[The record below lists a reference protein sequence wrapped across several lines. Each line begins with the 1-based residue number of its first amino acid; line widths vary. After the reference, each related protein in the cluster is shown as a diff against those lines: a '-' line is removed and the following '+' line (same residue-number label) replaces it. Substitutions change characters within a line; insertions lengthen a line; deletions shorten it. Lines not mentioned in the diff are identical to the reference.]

1 VADLAGIRRDH
12 VLRAVTELTE
22 LADLDGEGGTVA
34 TPDTAYRMERNSRRY
49 DVIEVVDRALWLAS
63 GEDMADELDPPDARD
78 CALLLRGLGFDVLGE
93 GLPPVRYTSAAT
105 VGAEHSHA
113 TWALA
118 ARERLTE
125 VAAVYGSSIG
135 YRDLADFVQRRS
147 QVRTTA
153 HARTWI
159 GDVLARVAEECSRRR
174 EPLLTS
180 LVVDAQGKVGASYAT
195 ALSSLRGDEPAD
207 LDAQA
212 AQERLDCHRA
222 FGAELPPD
230 GGSPVVLR
238 PTAAP
243 RVARVRATSA
253 KAGATSSTG
262 PSTRARSKPE
272 PAPKRAR
279 AAAGRRTAE
288 ENVVASDATTTRTCP
303 VHFTVLPPSGVCD
316 YCD

>member
-1 VADLAGIRRDH
+1 M
-12 VLRAVTELTE
+12 LRAVTEL
-22 LADLDGEGGTVA
+22 AGDPDGEGGAVA
-34 TPDTAYRMERNSRRY
+34 SPDAAYRMERNSREY

-63 GEDMADELDPPDARD
+63 GEDMVDELDPPDARD

-93 GLPPVRYTSAAT
+93 GLPPLRYTSAAT
-105 VGAEHSHA
+105 VGAEHSRA

-125 VAAVYGSSIG
+125 VAAVYGASISHQ
-135 YRDLADFVQRRS
+135 DLADFVQRRS

-153 HARTWI
+153 HARSWI
-159 GDVLARVAEECSRRR
+159 GDVLARVAEDCSRRR

-180 LVVDAQGKVGASYAT
+180 LVVDAQGRVGASYAT

-222 FGAELPPD
+222 FGAVLPPD

-243 RVARVRATSA
+243 RGARVRATSA
-253 KAGATSSTG
+253 KAGARASTG
-262 PSTRARSKPE
+262 PSTRARTKPE
-272 PAPKRAR
+272 PAPRRVRA